1 MKKKNL
7 NIYMHPKFCMH
18 EHFDLIT
25 NPFKYKCETLGFYV
39 GFNIYINKCNM
50 QHLKSGFNKLK
61 MDDSIHVKM
70 LII

>member
-1 MKKKNL
+1 
-7 NIYMHPKFCMH
+7 MHLKFCMH

-25 NPFKYKCETLGFYV
+25 NLFKYECETLGFYV
-39 GFNIYINKCNM
+39 GFNIYTNKCNM